1 MQLELFDYRRDYLFD
16 SDDQFTH
23 CYDVLKE
30 TRDTISYSE
39 HIDPKKG
46 YAICGME
53 YEEYVDIKKNRLGE
67 LTYDQIL
74 DYLKNSK
81 KEQRLE
87 KYKELLK
94 FRNIPFEADLFTWHN
109 DDL

>member
-1 MQLELFDYRRDYLFD
+1 MQLELFDYRRDCLFE
-16 SDDQFTH
+16 SDNKFTH
-23 CYDVLKE
+23 YYDILKE

-53 YEEYVDIKKNRLGE
+53 YEEYVDIKKNRLEG

-81 KEQRLE
+81 KGQRLE

-94 FRNIPFEADLFTWHN
+94 FRNISFEADLFTWHN
-109 DDL
+109 NDL

>member
-1 MQLELFDYRRDYLFD
+1 MQLTLFDYRRDYLFESENQIAHWYDILSETED
-16 SDDQFTH
+16 S
-23 CYDVLKE
+23 
-30 TRDTISYSE
+30 ISYAE

-53 YEEYVDIKKNRLGE
+53 YEEYVDIKKNRLEG

-81 KEQRLE
+81 KGQRLE

-109 DDL
+109 NDL